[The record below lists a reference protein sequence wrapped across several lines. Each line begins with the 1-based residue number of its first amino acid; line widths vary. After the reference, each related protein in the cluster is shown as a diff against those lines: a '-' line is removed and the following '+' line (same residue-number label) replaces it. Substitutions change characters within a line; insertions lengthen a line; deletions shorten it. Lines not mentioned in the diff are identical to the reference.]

1 MRDVWLRGYEFD
13 AHDMVKC
20 GPAISL
26 LCSLL
31 ARGLNSQLSQR
42 DEELAGLRKELQEMK
57 DSDCRF
63 CRCRNRPPTLI
74 A

>member
-1 MRDVWLRGYEFD
+1 MESSRLIQGRGMFGYELD
-13 AHDMVKC
+13 VHDVVHVLQC
-20 GPAISL
+20 Y
-26 LCSLL
+26 LL

-57 DSDCRF
+57 D
-63 CRCRNRPPTLI
+63 CRCRNRPPTLL